1 MGFGLSDEML
11 PVDPLPESEQTPE
24 VPEEIAPLNVLPE
37 PEPPQEAALVIRV
50 RAPRSPLRVDGWAV
64 LRVVLLVAVLAVA
77 GWLRLTDQNWD
88 DYTHLHPDERFLT
101 QVIGNMNGP
110 LQFEAAAE
118 DPDAHLQ
125 RCIARYPSTTDASGL
140 PQAGRGGYFD
150 ADCSP
155 LNPNNVGYGFY
166 VYGEFPLFTVRLAG
180 EARTQLSYDYGSYLA
195 AFDPDAAASYVP
207 ATYWT
212 GYNGAQLVGRTVSAL
227 CDLLTTLLLFLL
239 GRQLYGDWVGLLA
252 AALYGVAAFPIQQSQ
267 FWTVDAF
274 TTMWVTLGIYFAART
289 LMDASVRRGP
299 LPLPYL
305 GVWAIGAGWETA
317 YWHRP
322 VLGLVT
328 LAAIFGVVLLIT
340 LGLSVLARAAG
351 KRWGDALVAASG
363 VVASLVYLIGWT
375 VLNTTAQSDFAL
387 ANGII
392 ALGVSSLLFALVTLA
407 TYAASVAV
415 RHQALF
421 RSYPATTSL
430 AMGAVG
436 GSWLLL
442 VAALLLDGVAPWST
456 LLVALAASALLV
468 ADVTE
473 ITDYV
478 LFGVALGGAVASRV
492 NVAPLAALIVVAA
505 ALRVLPV
512 LDVKLAPEQR
522 TRLITRAI
530 SGLVAAAVVSL
541 VVFRLLQ
548 PHAFMGPGL
557 FGLKIN
563 SGWWNDLQEASFQQ
577 SGQWDVPPNFQWV
590 DRTNYLF
597 PWRNIVE
604 WGLGVPL
611 GLVAWAAW
619 LWAGLRIIRGKRRWV
634 QHAIPFVWILGYFG
648 WLGGRWVTTM
658 RYFLPVYPALVL
670 FGAWGLWS
678 LASGAWRAMRARP
691 ATGRRLAFAGATA
704 LLVAV
709 YAYTALFGYG
719 MHKIHAKQL
728 TRVAASRWFQE
739 FVPGD
744 FGVWVEGDDGTR
756 QLVNLGVTYVAPIA
770 RVYHMA
776 QGDTYEFSADPRQ
789 AAMTTALGET
799 ASLTPLTFTE
809 GATLEGITF
818 HRLGDPDRDDEAETV
833 RVRILYDD
841 PALGRQVI
849 YEDTVEMDLNGG
861 DSPYGR
867 EVALAPGEDVTF
879 DRTPPTDGTIAG
891 YVLQIT
897 ALDGGPVMF
906 SHGLTDATGIA
917 LSDVSVAVREPGGAV
932 SSYDF
937 NLPDQPL
944 LHGYGDDIPI
954 DPTQWTLNGRDTISF
969 AVPIDGTISAVEI
982 PHLGDVL
989 GDADAES
996 VTLTVETAD
1005 GQNSSATVT
1014 DDFERSADPLGPART
1029 VALDTPLHVTARDA
1043 AGNPVMVTLVIE
1055 AHDPIYTSGPVV
1067 AWEGSWDDPVP
1078 WPVCPLPDDM
1088 VYTDDAPSGLSSLA
1102 CQSPGMYGS
1111 HYQGIQ
1117 LWMVA
1122 EDNSSKFDAMMLALD
1137 QADYLV
1143 ITSNRFYDT
1152 LTRLPMRWPM
1162 SVRFYDAL
1170 FGGDMGY
1177 ELIKT
1182 FESYPSVGP
1191 VTIPDEIL
1199 PIDDLPDWLNEQW
1212 EAEEAYHVYDHPV
1225 VYVFRKQAAYSS
1237 DHARAVLEG
1246 SGGLRAVSTATAS
1259 YVADPQPVEVVPWAS
1274 IQVDK
1279 SPTMLQLDH
1288 EKRAIQRD
1296 GGTWSD
1302 LFDMGSL
1309 VNRSQVAAVLIWWLL
1324 MIVAGWLVWPL
1335 LFVTLPALPDRGYP
1349 VAKLVAWLLVAWV
1362 AWAGGTLNILT
1373 WTRPGLA
1380 ALLVGLAALSGL
1392 LIWWR
1397 RVEFWRYIR
1406 AHWRHLLA
1414 VEILTGVLFA
1424 AFLGVRLG
1432 NPDLWHSAFGG
1443 EKPMDFAYF
1452 NAVLR
1457 STVFPPID
1465 PWNAGGYMNYYYFGY
1480 VIVGAPV
1487 KLIGVRP
1494 AVAYNLILPTLYA
1507 MTGVAVFSIAYNWV
1521 KGRRDGDDPRRA
1533 RWWLPLPRG
1542 NAWLAGISAMVL
1554 AVVMGNLGI
1563 PLEFVRQVSALDGYS
1578 QRTPLSEVI
1587 RAEQE
1592 ANRQEI
1598 FNAHYQDAL
1607 EDFRDEYGYEPTAP
1621 GDALGVQQQAQTETD
1636 DAINAAALHPSLTRV
1651 WSYGFNNLRDQ
1662 IGSFF
1667 AGLEKM
1673 MSGQQLQVA
1682 PNRWYWGPRSIITEL
1697 PNGTGGNAIAEMP
1710 YFTFVYGD
1718 LHAHMLSMPVY
1729 LFALLWLL
1737 AEVMGAGRSGRRWW
1751 ESSLALALGGLA
1763 VGVLRPTNSWDWITF
1778 LILGPLALTY
1788 AAWVGAVRANRDL
1801 PPSRLAARLWSR
1813 LRPDRV
1819 LGLWPVLLVVPVAV
1833 AARLGYYMVR
1843 SSQEADQAGRM
1854 LQVGEKAIHATLTLP
1869 SILLWILGGFVLTA
1883 VLYVALVVALRA
1895 YINKPR
1901 LLGWLGGIALFV
1913 GASVVAALP
1922 FTRYFATAYTSVQPW
1937 TQARTPLWAYLYIH
1951 GTFLFIIACF
1961 LLWQTMRILRR
1972 VHVRDLEG
1980 LAVPVLLAG
1989 AAAVSGVIV
1998 CVVIGAHDV
2007 PALQVSGPLLIWAM
2021 VLFFVPGQHPCL
2033 RLMYPLMVLG
2043 LALTLGVELV
2053 VLSGDIGRQNTVFKF
2068 YLQAWFFFSVV
2079 SGVAVAWMLHASIRW
2094 QPVLRVAWQFALV
2107 VLLTVGLLYPILATQ
2122 GRFLDRFNAAETPL
2136 TLDGMEYMKY
2146 TTHGENGVWFS
2157 LEDDY
2162 QMIRWFQDNVEGSPV
2177 VMEAHQYPSEYHWN
2191 GRISIYTGLP
2201 TILGWRFHQ
2210 IQQHSL
2216 PSMDVL
2222 IQTRE
2227 NNIIAFYQMTGAG
2240 GIEAAWNLI
2249 DFYDVEYVVVGLLE
2263 RAVYGDIVT
2272 DPTTGLQTAGHA
2284 ASLAKFDQMVDLG
2297 LLDVVYEDPGCLLLG
2312 AEECPAE
2319 SVYLNKVYHVVP
2331 GATLP
2336 DSFALS
2342 SPAGE
2347 TVDVPLG

>member
-11 PVDPLPESEQTPE
+11 PVDPSPEVELTPE
-24 VPEEIAPLNVLPE
+24 VPISAPEIETPEDGAPVP
-37 PEPPQEAALVIRV
+37 AAPA
-50 RAPRSPLRVDGWAV
+50 RAPRQPLRVDGWAA
-64 LRVVLLVAVLAVA
+64 LRIGLLAVLLLAA
-77 GWLRLTDQNWD
+77 AWLRLTDQNWD

-101 QVIGNMNGP
+101 QVIGNLNGS
-110 LQFEAAAE
+110 LQFEAATE
-118 DPDAHLQ
+118 DPAVRLQ
-125 RCIARYPSTTDASGL
+125 RCAARYPSTVNSAGL
-140 PQAGRGGYFD
+140 PEAGRGGVFD

-195 AFDPDAAASYVP
+195 AFDPDAAADYTP
-207 ATYWT
+207 TTHWT
-212 GYNGAQLVGRTVSAL
+212 GYNGAQMVGRTVSAL
-227 CDLLTTLLLFLL
+227 CDLLTVLVLFLL
-239 GRQLYGDWVGLLA
+239 GRQLYSDWIGLLA
-252 AALYGVAAFPIQQSQ
+252 AALYGVAAFPIQQAQ

-274 TTMWVTLGIYFAART
+274 TTLWVTLGIYFAART

-305 GVWAIGAGWETA
+305 AVWAIGAGWETA

-328 LAAIFGVVLLIT
+328 LGGVFGLVLLVN
-340 LGLSVLARAAG
+340 LGLSALARASG
-351 KRWGDALVAASG
+351 KRWGDALVASSG
-363 VVASLVYLIGWT
+363 AVASLAYLIGWA
-375 VLNTTAQSDFAL
+375 VLNATAQSDFAL
-387 ANGII
+387 ADGIF
-392 ALGVSSLLFALVTLA
+392 ALGLSSLLFALVTLA
-407 TYAASVAV
+407 TYAASGAV

-421 RSYPATTSL
+421 RSSPSMSSL
-430 AMGAVG
+430 AVGAVG
-436 GSWLLL
+436 LSWLVL
-442 VAALLLDGVAPWST
+442 VVALLLDGLAPWST
-456 LLVALAASALLV
+456 LFVALAASALLV
-468 ADVTE
+468 ADVTDL
-473 ITDYV
+473 TDYA
-478 LFGVALGGAVASRV
+478 LFGVALGAAVASRV

-505 ALRVLPV
+505 ILRALPV
-512 LDVKLAPEQR
+512 LDAKLAPEQR
-522 TRLITRAI
+522 TRLVTRAI

-563 SGWWNDLQEASFQQ
+563 QSWWADLQEASNQQ
-577 SGQWDVPPNFQWV
+577 SGEWDAPPNYQWV
-590 DRTNYLF
+590 NRADYLF

-604 WGLGVPL
+604 WGFGVPL
-611 GLVAWAAW
+611 GLAAWAAW
-619 LWAGLRIIRGKRRWV
+619 AWAGARIVRGRPRWA
-634 QHAIPFVWILGYFG
+634 QHVIPFVWILGYFG
-648 WLGGRWVTTM
+648 WLGGHWVTTM
-658 RYFLPVYPALVL
+658 RYFMPIYPVLAL
-670 FGAWGLWS
+670 FGAWGLGS
-678 LASGAWRAMRARP
+678 LVAAAWRAMRARP
-691 ATGRRLAFAGATA
+691 ALARQLAFAGAA
-704 LLVAV
+704 LLLVAV
-709 YAYTALFGYG
+709 TGYTALFGYG
-719 MHKIHAKQL
+719 MHEIHARQL

-756 QLVNLGVTYVAPIA
+756 QLVNLGLAYVAPIA
-770 RVYHMA
+770 RVYPMA
-776 QGDTYEFSADPRQ
+776 QGETYEFSTDPRLP
-789 AAMTTALGET
+789 AATTALDET
-799 ASLTPLTFTE
+799 AATPPLTFTG
-809 GATLEGITF
+809 GATLEGITV
-818 HRLGDPDRDDEAETV
+818 HRLGDPDRDDGAETV
-833 RVRILYDD
+833 RVRLLYDD

-849 YEDTVEMDLNGG
+849 YEDTVDVDLDGG

-867 EVALAPGEDVTF
+867 EIALAPGEDVTF
-879 DRTPPTDGTIAG
+879 DRTPPNDGTVAG

-906 SHGLTDATGIA
+906 SHGLTDALGMA
-917 LSDVSVAVREPGGAV
+917 LSDVTVTVREPDGAV
-932 SSYDF
+932 TNYDF
-937 NLPDQPL
+937 NLPNQPL
-944 LHGYGDDIPI
+944 LHGYGDDIPT
-954 DPTQWTLNGRDTISF
+954 DPTQWTLNGRDTVGF
-969 AVPIDGTISAVEI
+969 TVPIDGTISTIEI
-982 PHLGDVL
+982 PHLGDLL

-1005 GQNSSATVT
+1005 GQSASTTIT
-1014 DDFERSADPLGPART
+1014 DDFSRGADPLGPART
-1029 VALDTPLHVTARDA
+1029 VRLDTPLHVTARDA
-1043 AGNPVMVTLVIE
+1043 AGNPVMATLVIE

-1078 WPVCPLPDDM
+1078 WPVCPLPDGM
-1088 VYTDDAPSGLSSLA
+1088 VYSDDAPSGLSDLA

-1122 EDNSSKFDAMMLALD
+1122 EDNPSKRDAMLLALD
-1137 QADYLV
+1137 QADYLI

-1152 LTRLPMRWPM
+1152 LTREPMRWPM
-1162 SVRFYDAL
+1162 SARFYDAL

-1177 ELIKT
+1177 ELVKT

-1199 PIDDLPDWLNEQW
+1199 PIDDLPDWLNEHW

-1225 VYVFRKQAAYSS
+1225 VYAFRKQAAYSS

-1246 SGGLRAVSTATAS
+1246 SGLRAVSTATAS
-1259 YVADPQPVEVVPWAS
+1259 YVPDPQPVEVVPWAS

-1288 EKRAIQRD
+1288 EKRAIQRE

-1302 LFDMGSL
+1302 LFDMDSL
-1309 VNRSQVAAVLIWWLL
+1309 VNRSQVAAVLVWWLV
-1324 MIVAGWLVWPL
+1324 MIVAGWLAWPL
-1335 LFVTLPALPDRGYP
+1335 LFVALPALPDRGYP
-1349 VAKLVAWLLVAWV
+1349 VAKLAAWLLVAWV
-1362 AWAGGTLNILT
+1362 AWAGGTLNLLT

-1380 ALLVGLAALSGL
+1380 VLVLALAASSALV
-1392 LIWWR
+1392 IWRR
-1397 RVEFWRYIR
+1397 RVEFWLYLRV
-1406 AHWRHLLA
+1406 HWRHLLA
-1414 VEILTGVLFA
+1414 VEILTGALFA

-1465 PWNAGGYMNYYYFGY
+1465 PWNAGGAMNYYYFGY

-1578 QRTPLSEVI
+1578 QRLPLGEVI

-1592 ANRQEI
+1592 AHRQEI
-1598 FNAHYQDAL
+1598 YDENYQDAVA
-1607 EDFRDEYGYEPTAP
+1607 DFRDEYGYDPTAP
-1621 GDALGVQQQAQTETD
+1621 GDALAVQQQAQTETD
-1636 DAINAAALHPSLTRV
+1636 DAINGAAKHPPLTRI
-1651 WSYGFNNLRDQ
+1651 WSYGFDNLRDQ
-1662 IGSFF
+1662 IGSFL
-1667 AGLEKM
+1667 AGLGKM
-1673 MSGQQLQVA
+1673 ADGQPLQVA

-1697 PNGTGGNAIAEMP
+1697 PNGAGGNAIAEMP

-1729 LFALLWLL
+1729 LFALLWML
-1737 AEVMGAGRSGRRWW
+1737 AEVMGAGRSGRRGW
-1751 ESSLALALGGLA
+1751 ERALALVLGGLA

-1788 AAWVGAVRANRDL
+1788 AAWVGAVRTSRDL
-1801 PPSRLAARLWSR
+1801 PPSRLAARLVGW

-1819 LGLWPVLLVVPVAV
+1819 LNLWPALLVIPLAV
-1833 AARLGYYMVR
+1833 AARIGYYLVR
-1843 SSQEADQAGRM
+1843 SSQEAEQAGRL
-1854 LQVGEKAIHATLTLP
+1854 LQVGETPIHATLSAP
-1869 SILLWILGGFVLTA
+1869 SVLLWVVAAVALVA
-1883 VLYVALVVALRA
+1883 VLYAAAVIALRA
-1895 YINKPR
+1895 YLDRPK
-1901 LLGWLGGIALFV
+1901 LLAWLGGIALFV
-1913 GASVVAALP
+1913 GVSVVAALP

-1961 LLWQTMRILRR
+1961 LLWQTARILRR

-1980 LAVPVLLAG
+1980 LAVPLTLAG
-1989 AAAVSGVIV
+1989 IAAVGGVIV
-1998 CVVIGAHDV
+1998 CLVAGAHDV
-2007 PALQVSGPLLIWAM
+2007 PALQVAGPLLIWA
-2021 VLFFVPGQHPCL
+2021 VALFFVPNQHPRL
-2033 RLMYPLMVLG
+2033 RLMYPLIVLG

-2079 SGVAVAWMLHASIRW
+2079 GGVAVAWMLHASIRW
-2094 QPVLRVAWQFALV
+2094 RPVLRVGWQLV
-2107 VLLTVGLLYPILATQ
+2107 LAVLLTVGLLYPILATQ
-2122 GRFLDRFNAAETPL
+2122 GRFMDRFNAAETPL
-2136 TLDGMEYMKY
+2136 TLDGMEYMQY
-2146 TTHGENGVWFS
+2146 ATHGENGVWFS
-2157 LEDDY
+2157 LEGDY
-2162 QMIRWFQDNVEGSPV
+2162 EMIRWFQDTVEGSPV

-2216 PSMDVL
+2216 PQMDVL

-2227 NNIIAFYQMTGAG
+2227 NNIAAFYQITGAE

-2249 DFYDVEYVVVGLLE
+2249 NFYDVEYVVVGLLE

-2272 DPTTGLQTAGHA
+2272 DPATGLQTAGHA
-2284 ASLAKFDQMVDLG
+2284 ASLDKFDQMVDLG
-2297 LLDVVYEDPGCLLLG
+2297 LLEVAYDDPGCLLPG

-2319 SVYLNKVYHVVP
+2319 SVYMNTVYHVVP
-2331 GATLP
+2331 GAALP
-2336 DSFALS
+2336 DSLALES
-2342 SPAGE
+2342 NTSDVETVPAG
-2347 TVDVPLG
+2347 